1 MRRHLR
7 GRVEFIWGLFDL
19 VPVMVAAVWGGRRCL
34 RGVWWGGG
42 HGSSPSDQAST
53 IAIKSLV
60 YRFGPMIGAI
70 GSNKGGGDQ
79 FEERFDSMVLWP
91 LD

>member
-42 HGSSPSDQAST
+42 MAPVHP
-53 IAIKSLV
+53 IKHRQSQLN
-60 YRFGPMIGAI
+60 RWCTALG
-70 GSNKGGGDQ
+70 Q
-79 FEERFDSMVLWP
+79 
-91 LD
+91 